1 MPSLENELINAKL
14 DQLEADAQR
23 VARLY
28 ETQVGSE
35 QEFAEQAASIF
46 QARVVVFSI
55 LQNQPFVFGD
65 SNTAASLDVAHDPIA
80 LEATHSR
87 VDSSAAPSSA
97 AAAGSPRWRY
107 RSRTRAS

>member
-1 MPSLENELINAKL
+1 M
-14 DQLEADAQR
+14 
-23 VARLY
+23 
-28 ETQVGSE
+28 
-35 QEFAEQAASIF
+35 ASIF

-87 VDSSAAPSSA
+87 TIERGTV
-97 AAAGSPRWRY
+97 
-107 RSRTRAS
+107 